1 MTFKATRFF
10 RLGVLGILFPVSM
23 NSLAYKE
30 ETHEDMSESAAYSS
44 VLSQASKLND
54 LGLLYA
60 IDDANQTFPYPDG
73 KEPLTILKLF
83 RFGARFEDSGSRAI
97 NHFFNPLDWQPLTV
111 VNPFTGEIIG
121 FLGNDN
127 SPAWALEDLRDISGN
142 DAGEQKFS
150 YKDARQYF
158 YDALTKPDKAD
169 RDENW
174 GLTFQTLGQVI
185 HHLQDMAQPQHVRND
200 AHLDQ
205 PDMNVG
211 GVQLNPLYNPSSY
224 ELWTF
229 KHPPAASLFSAY
241 APVYSPDE
249 TGNFTTPRQFWTTTV
264 FGTGGNGIAEYT
276 NRGFFSAGTLGYLL
290 AFPSPDF
297 LPSYDGQLFDIAA
310 VCTELQTDCPPG
322 ISGNIKF
329 FGNTVVD
336 TLRPEE
342 TKFKVLWEF
351 ALLATD

>member
-1 MTFKATRFF
+1 MNLRTASFF
-10 RLGVLGILFPVSM
+10 RAGVLAALLSASM
-23 NSLAYKE
+23 LVLAYKE
-30 ETHEDMSESAAYSS
+30 ETHQKISEKAAYSS
-44 VLSQASKLND
+44 VLSQIGKLND

-60 IDDANQTFPYPDG
+60 IDDANQKYPYPDG
-73 KEPLTILKLF
+73 KKPITILGLIQY
-83 RFGARFEDSGSRAI
+83 GALFEDSGSRAI
-97 NHFFNPLDWQPLTV
+97 NHFFNPINWQALTV
-111 VNPFTGEIIG
+111 ANPASSGGIIEI
-121 FLGNDN
+121 LGNDN

-276 NRGFFSAGTLGYLL
+276 NRGFFW
-290 AFPSPDF
+290 F
-297 LPSYDGQLFDIAA
+297 
-310 VCTELQTDCPPG
+310 
-322 ISGNIKF
+322 SGNSRCWQLI
-329 FGNTVVD
+329 
-336 TLRPEE
+336 
-342 TKFKVLWEF
+342 EF
-351 ALLATD
+351 